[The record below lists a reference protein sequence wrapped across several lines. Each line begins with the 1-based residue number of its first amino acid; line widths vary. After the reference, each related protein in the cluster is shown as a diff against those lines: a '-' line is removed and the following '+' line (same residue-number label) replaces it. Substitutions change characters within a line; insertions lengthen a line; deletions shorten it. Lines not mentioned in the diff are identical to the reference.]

1 MIAGCSLVVVFNPVA
16 VKVIEIGLRNFKL
29 NGARGTYKGTE
40 TTILGR
46 AAYYIRRRDPAVR
59 SRARSIRSNINLQ
72 IIVVYH

>member
-16 VKVIEIGLRNFKL
+16 VKVIGIGLRNFKL

-46 AAYYIRRRDPAVR
+46 AAYYIRRSTRSVR
-59 SRARSIRSNINLQ
+59 SRARLIRSNINLQ
-72 IIVVYH
+72 IIAVYH

>member
-16 VKVIEIGLRNFKL
+16 VKVVVIGLRNFKL

-46 AAYYIRRRDPAVR
+46 AAYYIRRRTR
-59 SRARSIRSNINLQ
+59 SGRPIASAFNSIK
-72 IIVVYH
+72 H